1 MSATTIK
8 ERPVLFKPEMIQAIL
23 ENLKIETRRPVKST
37 EFQKSETPGFDWT
50 FRDRR
55 GCWNDVCNEEVLN
68 PPNKQFAKLIRP
80 PLGYVGDRMWLRE
93 SWRPSFDDEL
103 HDVVEYRVDG
113 AKRKPQIKDKDVGM
127 RFNEACEFSE
137 STDPWRSPMF
147 MPRWASRTTLAVER
161 LRIEHVQEI
170 TDEGAFNEGIRQ
182 FTKDHDVFKYW
193 PCDPA
198 DGRLKCAWA
207 DLPRSPRDAFAA
219 GWDSL
224 YGGTPFAWAEN
235 PPVWVYRFRKLAGE
249 AP

>member
-1 MSATTIK
+1 MTATTTRSAT
-8 ERPVLFKPEMIQAIL
+8 ERGALFKPEMILAIL
-23 ENLKIETRRPVKST
+23 ENLKIETRRPVKLT
-37 EFQKSETPGFDWT
+37 EFQKSETPSFDWT

-147 MPRWASRTTLAVER
+147 MPRWASRLTLEVARVRVER
-161 LRIEHVQEI
+161 VQSI
-170 TDEGAFNEGIRQ
+170 TEEDAIAEGVDAVSLADVPRQ
-182 FTKDHDVFKYW
+182 ATTSRRADFAQLWDRLYGKTGHAWAKNPWVWVVEFRKASDGTKDLV
-193 PCDPA
+193 
-198 DGRLKCAWA
+198 
-207 DLPRSPRDAFAA
+207 
-219 GWDSL
+219 
-224 YGGTPFAWAEN
+224 
-235 PPVWVYRFRKLAGE
+235 
-249 AP
+249 